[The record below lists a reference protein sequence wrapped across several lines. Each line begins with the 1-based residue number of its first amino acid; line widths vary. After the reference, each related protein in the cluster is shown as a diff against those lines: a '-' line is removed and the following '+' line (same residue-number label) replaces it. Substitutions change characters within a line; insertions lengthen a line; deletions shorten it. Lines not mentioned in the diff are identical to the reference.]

1 MFLLRQ
7 ASSCWCQQQRS
18 ITTLTKLTNK
28 KKTILEVIKIS

>member
-18 ITTLTKLTNK
+18 ITTLTKLK
-28 KKTILEVIKIS
+28 KKKHFRSH